1 MKDLIKQEKI
11 FTIPNILS
19 VFRIVL
25 APVFAYFYF
34 SDMQNHYVWA
44 TVILLVSG
52 ATDIL
57 DGVIARKFNLITTL
71 GKILDPIADK
81 LTQAFIIVCLFINH
95 YNDKDSLLVYVVILL
110 FAKEFTMLLG
120 AIVLFK
126 SGTRTSSSK
135 WWGKL
140 GTVLVYFLFVCVLL
154 QDIFTAKFVPVQAIN
169 VVAIITA
176 ICLVFSLFNYYDVF
190 KEIQNGEYSF
200 EDENK

>member
-25 APVFAYFYF
+25 APFFAYFYF
-34 SDMQNHYVWA
+34 SNTPNHYVWA

-154 QDIFTAKFVPVQAIN
+154 QDIFTAKYVPVQAIN

>member
-19 VFRIVL
+19 VFRIIL

-34 SDMQNHYVWA
+34 CDMQNHYVWA

-140 GTVLVYFLFVCVLL
+140 GTVLVYFLFACVLL

>member
-1 MKDLIKQEKI
+1 
-11 FTIPNILS
+11 
-19 VFRIVL
+19 
-25 APVFAYFYF
+25 
-34 SDMQNHYVWA
+34 
-44 TVILLVSG
+44 
-52 ATDIL
+52 
-57 DGVIARKFNLITTL
+57 
-71 GKILDPIADK
+71 
-81 LTQAFIIVCLFINH
+81 
-95 YNDKDSLLVYVVILL
+95 
-110 FAKEFTMLLG
+110 MLLG